1 MELLKI
7 LTKSTSY
14 ILIRGFMKIKKIILP
29 ILLNIL
35 LITLITLVWQ
45 HYADKAII
53 DFVLY
58 VFLLSIVLI
67 FANMELIINGR
78 KLFRQKRSL
87 RAYRQYIPIINELI
101 IEVRHKQKNHIEN
114 IKHIEEIVEE
124 NDEYHQLCKALD
136 AYSDKLISE
145 NVSSTLLKINYKL
158 LAGVLFTMIHKAYE
172 QNVILNINLTAVHFT
187 TRLHEYQLV
196 ELVEILV
203 DNAIEATPS
212 GESCYLTL
220 GSLNDK
226 ILVKTSNPGPIATPE
241 YIHEIFKEGYTSKNN
256 TLREHGIGLSKLRK
270 IINNNNGDIIVN
282 NEIINE
288 IQHIC
293 FEINI

>member
-1 MELLKI
+1 
-7 LTKSTSY
+7 
-14 ILIRGFMKIKKIILP
+14 MKIKKIILP